1 METPTMYRNIKVFS
15 LIASLMVFSLPAA
28 AVDDLLESVATGCEK
43 ELTTFCKDVTPGEG
57 RILACLYAHADKVS
71 SRCEY
76 AVYDAAAQLER
87 AVSAL
92 TFVANECDEDIDK
105 VCGKVEGG
113 EGRILTCLK
122 KNEDKVT
129 KRCNQAMKDI
139 DLQLD

>member
-1 METPTMYRNIKVFS
+1 MYRNIKMIA
-15 LIASLMVFSLPAA
+15 LIASLMAFTLPATA
-28 AVDDLLESVATGCEK
+28 AEDLVESVAKGCET
-43 ELTTFCKDVTPGEG
+43 ELSTYCKDVTPGDG

-92 TFVANECDEDIDK
+92 TYVANECDEDIDT
-105 VCGKVEGG
+105 VCVKVEQG

-122 KNEDKVT
+122 KNEDKVS

-139 DLQLD
+139 DLQLE

>member
-1 METPTMYRNIKVFS
+1 MYRKIKVFS
-15 LIASLMVFSLPAA
+15 LIASLMAFSLPAA

-122 KNEDKVT
+122 NNEDKVT

>member
-1 METPTMYRNIKVFS
+1 MYRKIKVIS
-15 LIASLMVFSLPAA
+15 VLASLMAFSLPATA
-28 AVDDLLESVATGCEK
+28 LENIVDSVATGCEK
-43 ELTTFCKDVTPGEG
+43 ELASFCKDVTPGGG

-71 SRCEY
+71 GRCEY

-87 AVSAL
+87 AVGAL
-92 TFVANECDEDIDK
+92 TYVANEGDEDMDK
-105 VCGKVEGG
+105 LCAKVEAG

-139 DLQLD
+139 DLQLNK

>member
-1 METPTMYRNIKVFS
+1 MYRNIKIIAF
-15 LIASLMVFSLPAA
+15 IASLMAFSLPAS
-28 AVDDLLESVATGCEK
+28 AVEDLVESVATGCEK
-43 ELTTFCKDVTPGEG
+43 ELSTFCKDVTPGEG

-92 TFVANECDEDIDK
+92 TYVANECDEDIDSI
-105 VCGKVEGG
+105 CGKFEQG

-122 KNEDKVT
+122 KNEGKVS

-139 DLQLD
+139 DLQLE

>member
-1 METPTMYRNIKVFS
+1 MYRKIKVFS
-15 LIASLMVFSLPAA
+15 LIASLMAFSLPAA

-71 SRCEY
+71 RRCEY

-105 VCGKVEGG
+105 VCGKVEAG